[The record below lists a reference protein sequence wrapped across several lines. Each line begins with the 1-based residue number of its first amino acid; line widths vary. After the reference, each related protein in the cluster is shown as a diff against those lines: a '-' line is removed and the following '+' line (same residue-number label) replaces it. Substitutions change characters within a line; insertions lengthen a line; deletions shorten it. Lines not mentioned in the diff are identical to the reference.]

1 MTSKTRVVVT
11 GAPGTREPCTAR
23 ETRDT
28 REPRDTPETRDTRET
43 REAPVPR
50 AGDEERRPYRRV
62 PPAAVRLIAVR
73 LTAVRLIAVRLTTVP
88 PGRRHTPEATA
99 RPRRTPTGPGGGP
112 LLPRLPHLPL
122 LLDDG
127 GS

>member
-1 MTSKTRVVVT
+1 MTSKTRAAVT

-23 ETRDT
+23 ETRGP
-28 REPRDTPETRDTRET
+28 RETRDTWETRDTQETRDTRET

-62 PPAAVRLIAVR
+62 PPAAVRL
-73 LTAVRLIAVRLTTVP
+73 TAVRPAAVP
-88 PGRRHTPEATA
+88 PGRRHTPEATSRL
-99 RPRRTPTGPGGGP
+99 RPHPRPTPTGPGGGP
-112 LLPRLPHLPL
+112 LLARLPHLPL
-122 LLDDG
+122 LLNHG

>member
-1 MTSKTRVVVT
+1 MTSKTRGVVT

-23 ETRDT
+23 EARDT
-28 REPRDTPETRDTRET
+28 RVTRDTRET

-62 PPAAVRLIAVR
+62 PPAAVRL
-73 LTAVRLIAVRLTTVP
+73 TAVHLAAVP

-99 RPRRTPTGPGGGP
+99 RPRPTPTGPGGGP
-112 LLPRLPHLPL
+112 LLPRLAHLPLLLDPL

>member
-11 GAPGTREPCTAR
+11 GAPETREPCTAR
-23 ETRDT
+23 ETRGT
-28 REPRDTPETRDTRET
+28 RETRDTRET

-62 PPAAVRLIAVR
+62 PPAAVQLTAVQLTAVR
-73 LTAVRLIAVRLTTVP
+73 LTAVP